1 MDEIVYIAGGSSS
14 NYQQIQADGSATD
27 FLDGYMNEVFI
38 PESRAEDVD
47 RNDTNRREVT
57 AKIEAAIAALGG

>member
-1 MDEIVYIAGGSSS
+1 MEDLAYIAGGSSS

-27 FLDGYMNEVFI
+27 FMDGFMLEIFI

-47 RNDTNRREVT
+47 RNDSFRREIT
-57 AKIEAAIAALGG
+57 AKLKEAIEILGG